1 MTFVCIV
8 TDGIL
13 LFCFSDTSNYIR
25 VDSPFEALQ
34 NDTTARKFILGQGIE
49 HKDTTILDTEKTI
62 ILTQIRSISIEIT

>member
-1 MTFVCIV
+1 MTFVGTV
-8 TDGIL
+8 NNGIL
-13 LFCFSDTSNYIR
+13 LFCVYNTSNYIP